1 MLTRTGYT
9 NGSCSG
15 CSGSAHQSAQEKSL
29 SKQQLLEQTK
39 LAGDPPS
46 PAAGLLGGGKK
57 EGKEE
62 MAGGNGKDTR
72 ELKASDT
79 STLRSHTLEDGAPRA
94 NVYAELLCKLIEQ
107 EVADASY

>member
-1 MLTRTGYT
+1 MMTRTGNT
-9 NGSCSG
+9 NGV
-15 CSGSAHQSAQEKSL
+15 CSGSSHQSAQEKSL

-39 LAGDPPS
+39 LAGDPS
-46 PAAGLLGGGKK
+46 PAEGPGGGKK
-57 EGKEE
+57 VEKAE
-62 MAGGNGKDTR
+62 MAGGDRKDAR
-72 ELKASDT
+72 ELNASYT